1 MFIEIKSRNME
12 LDAKK
17 QAYAE
22 KKLGGLEKFIARA
35 DREVASIQVMLEDD
49 PSGREQ
55 NGQVCEAIVT
65 LPGAKMVVREG
76 TLNIYA
82 AIDIVE
88 SKLKNQLRDYKE
100 KNSPRQSRLR
110 ALSAW
115 RERRTRRFHDDE
127 AGE

>member
-1 MFIEIKSRNME
+1 MFVEIKGRNLE
-12 LDAKK
+12 LDPKK
-17 QAYAE
+17 KAYAE
-22 KKLGGLEKFIARA
+22 KKLGGLEKFVAKG
-35 DREVASIQVMLEDD
+35 DREVASVQVMLEDD

-55 NGQVCEAIVT
+55 NNLVCEAIVT

-88 SKLKNQLRDYKE
+88 AKLKNQLRDYKE

-110 ALSAW
+110 AISHW
-115 RERRTRRFHDDE
+115 REGRVRRRLERE